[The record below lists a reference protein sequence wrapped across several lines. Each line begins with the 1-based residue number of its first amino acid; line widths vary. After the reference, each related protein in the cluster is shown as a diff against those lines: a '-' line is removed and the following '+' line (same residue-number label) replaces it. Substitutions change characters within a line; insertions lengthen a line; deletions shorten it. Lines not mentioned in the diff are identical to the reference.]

1 MCATPPGT
9 HRLSSLPRD
18 TQQWPSQPGRN
29 SRNGQVAGAGSW
41 GVDSSRNQGRNKIKR
56 SWQENT
62 IPAVSERARRL
73 QVPSCLRVNEGQLRP
88 RLADARYLTRSR
100 GAAWL
105 GGHLVA
111 WVPTHSP
118 TAVSGGPE
126 TIPSLPLSFFTSLAF
141 ASQHKPH
148 STGSRREQS
157 PQSAPRPA
165 AILERG
171 RRYF

>member
-41 GVDSSRNQGRNKIKR
+41 EVDSSRNQGRNKIKR

-73 QVPSCLRVNEGQLRP
+73 QVPSCLRENEGQLRP

-148 STGSRREQS
+148 STESRREQS

>member
-100 GAAWL
+100 GAACL

-118 TAVSGGPE
+118 TAVSGGQKPFHLC
-126 TIPSLPLSFFTSLAF
+126 PFLFLPLLPLPPSTSPTARGLGASSPLNPPLALQLF
-141 ASQHKPH
+141 
-148 STGSRREQS
+148 
-157 PQSAPRPA
+157 
-165 AILERG
+165 
-171 RRYF
+171 

>member
-9 HRLSSLPRD
+9 HRLSSLPKD

-88 RLADARYLTRSR
+88 RLADAGTSQGPVVQPGLEGTWSLGCPPTAPQLFR
-100 GAAWL
+100 GARN
-105 GGHLVA
+105 
-111 WVPTHSP
+111 HS
-118 TAVSGGPE
+118 
-126 TIPSLPLSFFTSLAF
+126 I
-141 ASQHKPH
+141 
-148 STGSRREQS
+148 
-157 PQSAPRPA
+157 SAPFFFYLSCLCLPAQAPQHGVSARAVPSIRPSPCSYFR
-165 AILERG
+165 ERQEV
-171 RRYF
+171 FF

>member
-41 GVDSSRNQGRNKIKR
+41 GVDSSRNQGRNKTKR

-88 RLADARYLTRSR
+88 RLADAGTSQGPVVQPGLEGTWSLGCPPTAPQLFR
-100 GAAWL
+100 G
-105 GGHLVA
+105 GQKPFHLC
-111 WVPTHSP
+111 PFLFLPLLPLPPSTSP
-118 TAVSGGPE
+118 TARGLGAS
-126 TIPSLPLSFFTSLAF
+126 SPLNPPLALQLF
-141 ASQHKPH
+141 
-148 STGSRREQS
+148 
-157 PQSAPRPA
+157 
-165 AILERG
+165 
-171 RRYF
+171 

>member
-41 GVDSSRNQGRNKIKR
+41 GVDSSRNQGRNKTKR

-88 RLADARYLTRSR
+88 RLADAGTSQGPVVQPGLEGTWSLGCPPTAPQLFR
-100 GAAWL
+100 G
-105 GGHLVA
+105 GQKPFHLC
-111 WVPTHSP
+111 PFLFLPLLPLPPSTSP
-118 TAVSGGPE
+118 TARGLGAS
-126 TIPSLPLSFFTSLAF
+126 SPLNSPLALQLF
-141 ASQHKPH
+141 
-148 STGSRREQS
+148 
-157 PQSAPRPA
+157 
-165 AILERG
+165 
-171 RRYF
+171 

>member
-1 MCATPPGT
+1 MCATPLGT

-41 GVDSSRNQGRNKIKR
+41 GVDSSRNQGRNKTKR

-88 RLADARYLTRSR
+88 RLADAGTSQGPVVQPGLEGTWSLGCPPTAPQLFR
-100 GAAWL
+100 G
-105 GGHLVA
+105 GQKPFHLC
-111 WVPTHSP
+111 PFLFLPLLPLPPSTSP
-118 TAVSGGPE
+118 TARGLGAS
-126 TIPSLPLSFFTSLAF
+126 SPLNPPLALQLF
-141 ASQHKPH
+141 
-148 STGSRREQS
+148 
-157 PQSAPRPA
+157 
-165 AILERG
+165 
-171 RRYF
+171 